1 MHRTLIPLSAVLFLV
16 TGCAAARHAE
26 MPSMAPLV
34 LEAAPAAPI
43 LQDNH
48 FARDRMS
55 VGEAELKQILAAP
68 VFFEEAARVGVLP
81 VAAGYG
87 PEAGV
92 PFEAAPAT
100 LVDAFEASGL
110 VDLSTEV
117 STEWPVASGLP
128 GLRELAARYRTEYLL
143 LYRHRFNDVTHAN
156 AWAWGFLT
164 LVGALFLPG
173 TSYESAGVLEA
184 TLFDVKTGT
193 ILFTVHERVRGGDK
207 AAPPDVKENL
217 EALHRKLIGEA
228 SRKLADQVIARC
240 HRLVATRPAKSEA
253 TAYVPVSPAP

>member
-1 MHRTLIPLSAVLFLV
+1 MVRNLMPLAAVLFLV
-16 TGCAAARHAE
+16 SGCAARRAE
-26 MPSMAPLV
+26 MPSLAPLV

-43 LQDNH
+43 LEDNH
-48 FARDRMS
+48 FARDRMT

-68 VFFEEAARVGVLP
+68 VFLEENARIGVLP
-81 VAAGYG
+81 VASGYG
-87 PEAGV
+87 PEEGV
-92 PFEAAPAT
+92 PLGAVPAT
-100 LVDAFEASGL
+100 LVEAFEASGL

-117 STEWPVASGLP
+117 STEWPTASGLP

-156 AWAWGFLT
+156 GWAWGFLT

-193 ILFTVHERVRGGDK
+193 ILFTVHERARGGDK
-207 AAPPDVKENL
+207 AAPPNVTENL

-228 SRKLADQVIARC
+228 SRKLAEQVIARC
-240 HRLVATRPAKSEA
+240 HRLVATRPGKTEQSAS
-253 TAYVPVSPAP
+253 VVVAPMP